1 MEQHPQRSPDG
12 SLKELLLC
20 FVPLQQQLSMAFFFF
35 FFFFV
40 LLSGSGEQEAHVSAV
55 LLTYTVQLPPCHPL
69 VPCAMC

>member
-1 MEQHPQRSPDG
+1 M
-12 SLKELLLC
+12 LC
-20 FVPLQQQLSMAFFFF
+20 STATTALNGFFFF